1 MAAVVPLFAMKVP
14 FSNAGPG
21 AFIGEIWN
29 LPAGAIADTYTITPK
44 YIANIR
50 GVIGGGAT
58 DFPALT
64 NPQTSVV
71 LTARVALTQT
81 EQVLIMGYSAP

>member
-29 LPAGAIADTYTITPK
+29 LPAGSIADTYAITPK
-44 YIANIR
+44 YINNIK
-50 GVIGGGAT
+50 GVIWRGR
-58 DFPALT
+58 D
-64 NPQTSVV
+64 
-71 LTARVALTQT
+71 
-81 EQVLIMGYSAP
+81 

>member
-1 MAAVVPLFAMKVP
+1 MAAVVPLFAKKVP

-21 AFIGEIWN
+21 AFIGEIWSM
-29 LPAGAIADTYTITPK
+29 PAGSIADTYAITPK
-44 YIANIR
+44 YINNIL
-50 GVIGGGAT
+50 GVIGGGAA

-64 NPQTSVV
+64 VGQTSVT

-81 EQVLIMGYSAP
+81 EQVLILGFSAP